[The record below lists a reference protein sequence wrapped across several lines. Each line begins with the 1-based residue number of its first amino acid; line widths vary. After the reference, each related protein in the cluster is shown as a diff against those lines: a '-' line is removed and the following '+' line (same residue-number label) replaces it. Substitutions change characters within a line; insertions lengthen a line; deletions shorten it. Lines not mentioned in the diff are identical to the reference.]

1 MARTAIGWILSL
13 AGAAIG
19 AVVGYVLFRWA
30 LSQGFYAMVVPGACL
45 GLGAHL
51 ASPTRSTARG
61 VVLGI
66 AALIYGVLVD
76 CKTNLPPFDDVRYY
90 FTHLANVGQIS
101 LLMIVVGGV
110 VGFWWGR
117 DRSPWA
123 GRMALQPVNVKGR
136 VEGVDD
142 GAR

>member
-1 MARTAIGWILSL
+1 MTRTAIGLMMSL
-13 AGAAIG
+13 AGAVAGAI
-19 AVVGYVLFRWA
+19 VGYFLFRWA
-30 LSQGFYAMVVPGACL
+30 LGQGFYAMVVPGACL

-61 VVLGI
+61 IVLGI
-66 AALIYGVLVD
+66 AALLFGVFVD
-76 CKTNLPPFDDVRYY
+76 CRTNLPPFDDLRHY
-90 FTHLANVGQIS
+90 FTHISGVSQMS

-123 GRMALQPVNVKGR
+123 GRMGLQTVKVQGR
-136 VEGVDD
+136 VERVDD
-142 GAR
+142 